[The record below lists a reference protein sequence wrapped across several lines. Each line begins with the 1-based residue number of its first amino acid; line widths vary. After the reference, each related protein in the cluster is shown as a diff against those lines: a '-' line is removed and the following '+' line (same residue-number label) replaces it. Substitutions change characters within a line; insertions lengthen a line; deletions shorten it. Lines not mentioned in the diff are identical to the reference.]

1 MSSYDP
7 PEDLISER
15 EFKESMKLVRLQIG
29 LPISV
34 LMAVAS
40 NLVCAL
46 AIKPGLGQSIS
57 TRIQR
62 RRHEMYNN

>member
-7 PEDLISER
+7 HEREPLISER

-29 LPISV
+29 IPISV
-34 LMAVAS
+34 LIALGT

-46 AIKPGLGQSIS
+46 AIKPGLGMSYILY
-57 TRIQR
+57 T
-62 RRHEMYNN
+62 